1 MTFGELKEVDLRE
14 AWPHEASD
22 FTPWLA
28 KNLERLSNDIDMRLE
43 LEDTEV
49 AVEQFSADILA
60 RNLDDDSRVLIENQY
75 GATDHRHLGQILTYL
90 AGLEAHTIIWIAQRF
105 EDAHLSAIRW
115 LNEHT
120 FEPFAFLAV
129 QLKVLQ
135 IADSPLVPQFQ
146 VLERPSNWD
155 RQIREVQRSR
165 STNPIGQFRRE
176 FWEFYVNRYPGD
188 IARASATSNQWVHI
202 EEANLNISLALV
214 QDKVGLFVRGFR
226 GEDHEEARERIT
238 AYEAAFRDQF
248 PNWPTDEPIYDCAEW
263 MNSNSRDPED
273 WPRMADWLHQHLN
286 IYRTILTGCD

>member
-1 MTFGELKEVDLRE
+1 MKFGELKEVDLRE
-14 AWPHEASD
+14 AWPHEGND

-28 KNLERLSNDIDMRLE
+28 GNLERLSRGIDMRLE
-43 LEDTEV
+43 LEGTEV
-49 AVEQFSADILA
+49 AVGQFSADILA

-120 FEPFAFLAV
+120 IEPFAFLAV

-155 RQIREVQRSR
+155 RQIRDAQRGR
-165 STNPIGQFRRE
+165 SANAIGQLRRE
-176 FWEFYVNRYPGD
+176 FWEFYVDRHPGD
-188 IARASATSNQWVHI
+188 IARASAASNQWVYI
-202 EEANLNISLALV
+202 EEAGLNISLALV

-226 GEDHEEARERIT
+226 GEDLEEARERIT
-238 AYEAAFRDQF
+238 VYEAAFRDQF

-273 WPRMADWLHQHLN
+273 WPRMADWLHDHLN
-286 IYRTILTGCD
+286 IYRAILTDSG